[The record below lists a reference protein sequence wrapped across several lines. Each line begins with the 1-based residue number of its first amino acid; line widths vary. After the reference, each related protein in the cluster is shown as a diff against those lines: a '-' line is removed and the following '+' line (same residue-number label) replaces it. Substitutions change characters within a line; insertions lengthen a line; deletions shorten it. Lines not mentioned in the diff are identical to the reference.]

1 MDIIEIY
8 NESNEIEKYYLVDT
22 FGIEDEDYVVLKSTD
37 EEDELLYIFKTY
49 KDDDNQVLFEGIKDE
64 NKLDE
69 VVDIYLDLKS
79 ENDKKGGR

>member
-8 NESNEIEKYYLVDT
+8 NKSNEIEKYYLVDT
-22 FGIEDEDYVVLKSTD
+22 FGIEDDDYVVLKSTD

-49 KDDDNQVLFEGIKDE
+49 KDEDNQVLFEGIKDE

-69 VVDIYLDLKS
+69 VVDIYLELKN
-79 ENDKKGGR
+79 ENDKRGGR

>member
-8 NESNEIEKYYLVDT
+8 NERNEIEKYYLVDT
-22 FGIEDEDYVVLKSTD
+22 FGIEDDDYVVLKSTD

-49 KDDDNQVLFEGIKDE
+49 KDEDNQVLFEGIKDE

>member
-8 NESNEIEKYYLVDT
+8 NESNEIEKYYLVDS
-22 FGIEDEDYVVLKSTD
+22 FGIEDDDYVVLKSTD

-49 KDDDNQVLFEGIKDE
+49 KDEDNQVLFEGIKDG

>member
-8 NESNEIEKYYLVDT
+8 NERNEIEKYYLVDT

-49 KDDDNQVLFEGIKDE
+49 KDQDNQVLFEGIKDE

>member
-49 KDDDNQVLFEGIKDE
+49 KDEDNQVLFEGIKDK

-69 VVDIYLDLKS
+69 VVDIYLELKN
-79 ENDKKGGR
+79 ENDKRGGR

>member
-8 NESNEIEKYYLVDT
+8 NESNEIEKYYLVDS
-22 FGIEDEDYVVLKSTD
+22 FGIEDDDYVVLKSTD

-49 KDDDNQVLFEGIKDE
+49 KDEDNQVLFEGIKDE

>member
-8 NESNEIEKYYLVDT
+8 NDSNEIEKYYLVDT
-22 FGIEDEDYVVLKSTD
+22 FGIEDDDYVVLKSTD

-49 KDDDNQVLFEGIKDE
+49 KDEDNQVLFEGIKDE

-69 VVDIYLDLKS
+69 VVDMYLELKS
-79 ENDKKGGR
+79 ENDKRGGR

>member
-8 NESNEIEKYYLVDT
+8 NERNEIEKYYLVDS
-22 FGIEDEDYVVLKSTD
+22 FGIEDDDYVVLKSTD

-49 KDDDNQVLFEGIKDE
+49 KDEDNQVLFEGIKDG

>member
-22 FGIEDEDYVVLKSTD
+22 FGIEDDDYVVLKSTD

-49 KDDDNQVLFEGIKDE
+49 KDEDNQVLFEGIKDE

-69 VVDIYLDLKS
+69 VVDIYLELKS
-79 ENDKKGGR
+79 ENDKRGGR

>member
-8 NESNEIEKYYLVDT
+8 NDSNEIEKYYLVDT
-22 FGIEDEDYVVLKSTD
+22 FGIEDDDYVVLKSTD

-49 KDDDNQVLFEGIKDE
+49 KDEDNQVLFEGIKDE

-69 VVDIYLDLKS
+69 VVDIYLELKS
-79 ENDKKGGR
+79 ENDKRGGR

>member
-8 NESNEIEKYYLVDT
+8 NERNEIEKYYLVDT

-49 KDDDNQVLFEGIKDE
+49 KDEDNQVLFEGIKDE

>member
-49 KDDDNQVLFEGIKDE
+49 KDEDNQVLFEGIKDE

-69 VVDIYLDLKS
+69 VVDIYLELKS
-79 ENDKKGGR
+79 ENDKRGGR

>member
-37 EEDELLYIFKTY
+37 EEDELLYIFKTP
-49 KDDDNQVLFEGIKDE
+49 L
-64 NKLDE
+64 
-69 VVDIYLDLKS
+69 
-79 ENDKKGGR
+79 

>member
-22 FGIEDEDYVVLKSTD
+22 FGIEDDDYVVLKSTD

-49 KDDDNQVLFEGIKDE
+49 KDEDNQVLFEGIKDE

-69 VVDIYLDLKS
+69 VVDIYLELKS
-79 ENDKKGGR
+79 ENDKIGGR

>member
-8 NESNEIEKYYLVDT
+8 NESNEIEKYYLVDS
-22 FGIEDEDYVVLKSTD
+22 FGIEDDDYVVLKSAD

-49 KDDDNQVLFEGIKDE
+49 KDEDNQVLFEGIKDG

>member
-49 KDDDNQVLFEGIKDE
+49 KDEDNQVLFEGIKDE

-69 VVDIYLDLKS
+69 VVDIYLELKN
-79 ENDKKGGR
+79 ENDKRGGR

>member
-22 FGIEDEDYVVLKSTD
+22 FGIEDDDYVVLKSTD

-49 KDDDNQVLFEGIKDE
+49 KDEDNQVLFEGIKDE

>member
-8 NESNEIEKYYLVDT
+8 NERNEIEKYYLVDT

-49 KDDDNQVLFEGIKDE
+49 KDEDNQVLFEGIKDE

-69 VVDIYLDLKS
+69 VVDIYLELKS
-79 ENDKKGGR
+79 ENDKRGGR